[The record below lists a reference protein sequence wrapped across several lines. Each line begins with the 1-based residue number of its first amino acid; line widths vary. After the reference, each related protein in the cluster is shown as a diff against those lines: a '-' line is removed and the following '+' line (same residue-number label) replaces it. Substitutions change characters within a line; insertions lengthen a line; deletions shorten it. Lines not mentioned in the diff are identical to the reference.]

1 MLLAYNNNHTRDN
14 QHSYELV
21 YRNGTKPPEGPGQF
35 SWLYSN
41 RKYFFEFFPRPSL
54 NRWKTGKHTARYKE
68 QRPLPSMIMA
78 KTTKAAT
85 MRFTG
90 TVPDGE

>member
-1 MLLAYNNNHTRDN
+1 MNSSTGMVPNLLKVQANFRGYIPTG
-14 QHSYELV
+14 SI
-21 YRNGTKPPEGPGQF
+21 
-35 SWLYSN
+35 
-41 RKYFFEFFPRPSL
+41 FFEFFPRPCL